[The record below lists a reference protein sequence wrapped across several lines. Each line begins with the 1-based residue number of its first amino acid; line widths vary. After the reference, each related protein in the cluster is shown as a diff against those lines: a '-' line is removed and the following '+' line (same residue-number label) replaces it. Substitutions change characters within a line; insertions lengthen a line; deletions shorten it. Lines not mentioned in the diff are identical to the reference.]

1 MRIWRRRGSRL
12 INFELH
18 PGAAIPI
25 TFGEY
30 RKDTLKT
37 PRNQKS
43 ADYLSLIALGQIK
56 DFKITGSEAGFIQK
70 IHAIRNKCLRDF
82 TVDDVRVCLVQNIG
96 VVYLVQKALGFLE
109 TNPWI
114 EAEHYE
120 GDLLNT
126 CIDIPDDYWKEQ
138 KDNIERMRT
147 ILQAANEQIARGKF
161 SAGRQ
166 DIRDLSRGFR
176 KFELDTE
183 QIMDVNRP

>member
-1 MRIWRRRGSRL
+1 M
-12 INFELH
+12 
-18 PGAAIPI
+18 
-25 TFGEY
+25 
-30 RKDTLKT
+30 KT

-43 ADYLSLIALGQIK
+43 ADYLSLIDLGQIK

-82 TVDDVRVCLVQNIG
+82 TVDEVRVCLSQNIG

-126 CIDIPDDYWKEQ
+126 CIDIPDDYWKER
-138 KDNIERMRT
+138 KDNKERMRS
-147 ILQAANEQIARGKF
+147 ILLAANEQIAMGKF
-161 SAGRQ
+161 SAGRK
-166 DIRDLSRGFR
+166 DVRDLERGFR

-183 QIMDVNRP
+183 QIMYANLPFTTQPPSNATH